1 MVSIIIYDVMA
12 RNIRTLM
19 NIKQTTDLHS
29 TRWNATTN
37 IGEGVSVGM
46 HIYIIQ
52 AGELKSTKKWYY

>member
-19 NIKQTTDLHS
+19 NIKQNTDLHS

-52 AGELKSTKKWYY
+52 AGELK